1 MSSTNKQTKLVK
13 LALFDLKSK
22 WNLKFV
28 VFELV
33 VGSGEQGTDQ
43 NLRK

>member
-1 MSSTNKQTKLVK
+1 MASTNKQTKLVK

-22 WNLKFV
+22 WKLQFV
-28 VFELV
+28 VLELV
-33 VGSGEQGTDQ
+33 VTSGEQCTDQ